1 MGRMDLVFLNIR
13 VGLFFSD
20 HSITTTNIAKAKKMI
35 DEGGDWDRR
44 NRLKVYEGLY
54 CITVRDF
61 KRAAELFLGAVATF
75 TSYELMDYEEFI
87 RYVVIVSM
95 VALPRHQLWSDILNG
110 SEILE
115 VLHTDQAT
123 KQY

>member
-1 MGRMDLVFLNIR
+1 
-13 VGLFFSD
+13 
-20 HSITTTNIAKAKKMI
+20 
-35 DEGGDWDRR
+35 
-44 NRLKVYEGLY
+44 
-54 CITVRDF
+54 
-61 KRAAELFLGAVATF
+61 
-75 TSYELMDYEEFI
+75 MDYEEFI

-123 KQY
+123 KQYALSFYNSHFDKVCSIDNENSWNMISALPRTGLCRTGSQE

>member
-1 MGRMDLVFLNIR
+1 M
-13 VGLFFSD
+13 
-20 HSITTTNIAKAKKMI
+20 TTYSLASFQRIIN
-35 DEGGDWDRR
+35 
-44 NRLKVYEGLY
+44 NRYFNSKL
-54 CITVRDF
+54 R
-61 KRAAELFLGAVATF
+61 RAAELFLGAVATF

-123 KQY
+123 KQYALSFYNSHFDKVCSIDNENS